1 MGSQRALGRS
11 ARSRGDLDTVLVGL
25 ADRLGRRLRAARR
38 VCRTITLR
46 LRFRDFSRATRSRTL
61 PEATAHTQL
70 ILATGRGLLAQAM
83 PMIERRGITL
93 LGIALANLDDDGA
106 IQLALAFD
114 RERPSALDTAVDDI
128 RDRFGSAA
136 ITRAV
141 LLGRDPGI
149 TVPLLP
155 D

>member
-1 MGSQRALGRS
+1 
-11 ARSRGDLDTVLVGL
+11 
-25 ADRLGRRLRAARR
+25 
-38 VCRTITLR
+38 
-46 LRFRDFSRATRSRTL
+46 
-61 PEATAHTQL
+61 
-70 ILATGRGLLAQAM
+70 
-83 PMIERRGITL
+83 MIERRGITL

>member
-11 ARSRGDLDTVLVGL
+11 GCLRDDLDTVLVGL
-25 ADRLGRRLRAARR
+25 VDRLARRLRAARR
-38 VCRTITLR
+38 VCRTVTLR

-61 PEATAHTQL
+61 PEATAHTQV
-70 ILATGRGLLAQAM
+70 ILATGRGLLAEAR
-83 PMIERRGITL
+83 PMIECQGITL
-93 LGIALANLDDDGA
+93 LGVALANLDDDGA
-106 IQLALAFD
+106 IQLPLPLD
-114 RERPSALDTAVDDI
+114 RGHRGALDSAVDDI

-141 LLGRDPGI
+141 LLGRDQGL